1 MYKIIAMKTISIGRD
16 ESCDIVITDRTN
28 VVSRRHAV
36 ITIDNSGKMTITDYS
51 SNGTY
56 VNGIKMSENVAVPI
70 TRKDNISFAHVFELD
85 WNMVPNVR
93 SRNIKII
100 LGSAIAVIAIITLI
114 ILLGDDKPKPVQPET
129 EKVVVDTMSKMQ
141 PKVIAPP
148 MEEKPKDNVKEQ
160 DIPNIS
166 DKNKNKSNNNK
177 NVDTLPK
184 SEQQDK
190 NKNKDKDKDKEAS
203 VEDVVVDPIIF

>member
-1 MYKIIAMKTISIGRD
+1 MKTISIGRD

-36 ITIDNSGKMTITDYS
+36 ITIDNSGKMTITDHS

-100 LGSAIAVIAIITLI
+100 LGSAIAVIAIIAMI
-114 ILLGDDKPKPVQPET
+114 KLLGDEKTQPVQPEV
-129 EKVVVDTMSKMQ
+129 EKVVVDTMPRIQ
-141 PKVIAPP
+141 PNVIETPP
-148 MEEKPKDNVKEQ
+148 IEKPKEQ
-160 DIPNIS
+160 DIP
-166 DKNKNKSNNNK
+166 DEPAKNRNKSDNNK
-177 NVDTLPK
+177 NVEALPK
-184 SEQQDK
+184 PEQQD
-190 NKNKDKDKDKEAS
+190 KNKDKDKDKEAS
-203 VEDVVVDPIIF
+203 VEDIVVNPIIF

>member
-1 MYKIIAMKTISIGRD
+1 MKTISIGRD

-100 LGSAIAVIAIITLI
+100 LGSAIAVIAIIVLI
-114 ILLGDDKPKPVQPET
+114 KLLGDDKPQTKPVQPEV
-129 EKVVVDTMSKMQ
+129 EKVVVDTMPKIQ
-141 PKVIAPP
+141 PKVIEIPSI
-148 MEEKPKDNVKEQ
+148 EEHKEQ
-160 DIPNIS
+160 DIP
-166 DKNKNKSNNNK
+166 DEPAKNRNKSDNNK
-177 NVDTLPK
+177 NVEALPK
-184 SEQQDK
+184 PEQQDK
-190 NKNKDKDKDKEAS
+190 NEDKDKDKEAS

>member
-1 MYKIIAMKTISIGRD
+1 MKTISIGRD
-16 ESCDIVITDRTN
+16 ENCDIVITDRKN

-36 ITIDNSGKMTITDYS
+36 ITIDNFGKMTITDYS

-100 LGSAIAVIAIITLI
+100 IGLAIAVIAIIAVIKLI
-114 ILLGDDKPKPVQPET
+114 GEDKPKPVQPEA
-129 EKVVVDTMSKMQ
+129 EKVVVDTMPKIQ
-141 PKVIAPP
+141 PKVVTLPIEEPP
-148 MEEKPKDNVKEQ
+148 MDNVKEH

-166 DKNKNKSNNNK
+166 DNNNNN

-190 NKNKDKDKDKEAS
+190 NKDKDKDKDKEVS

>member
-100 LGSAIAVIAIITLI
+100 LGSAIAVIAIIVLI
-114 ILLGDDKPKPVQPET
+114 KLLGDDKPQTKPVQPEV
-129 EKVVVDTMSKMQ
+129 EKVVVDTMPKIQ
-141 PKVIAPP
+141 PKVIEIPSI
-148 MEEKPKDNVKEQ
+148 EEHKEQ
-160 DIPNIS
+160 DIP
-166 DKNKNKSNNNK
+166 DEPAKNRNKSDNNK
-177 NVDTLPK
+177 NVEALPK
-184 SEQQDK
+184 PEQQDK
-190 NKNKDKDKDKEAS
+190 NEDKDKDKEAS